1 MKLRDSTSWIFKA
14 LWMQR
19 TRSLLTIAGFSIGI
33 AAMVTLS
40 TLGEGLRTFVL
51 NEFTQFGSHIIALT
65 PGKTETFGMGGV
77 LNTTRPLS
85 LSDAA
90 AIGTLPNVEAVVPVV
105 MGNAKVKAGQRGR
118 YAEIAGVGGA
128 ADKVWKLELA
138 LGHFLPVDDLERSR
152 ALVVLGNKL
161 QQELFPGLNPVGQF
175 VHIGGAR
182 FRVVGVL
189 AEKGEF
195 LGINM
200 DEMVFIPAS
209 KSMQLF
215 NRQSLMEV
223 DIFFNPRVSSET
235 MAKKI
240 RQFMIDR
247 HGFEDF
253 TLVTQDQVLAT
264 MDNILSVLTYAAAGL
279 GAISLLVGGVG
290 ITTILMITVTE
301 RTSEVGLLRALGGT
315 VGQVRVLFLGEA
327 LMLGLIGGLCGLMV
341 VFLLLLII
349 FLFVPALPIT
359 LSPLIVL
366 GALGISMVIGLLAG
380 GQPAARAAKLTPIDA
395 LRAE

>member
-152 ALVVLGNKL
+152 ALVVLGNKM

-235 MAKKI
+235 MSKKI

-253 TLVTQDQVLAT
+253 TLVTQDQMLAT

-349 FLFVPALPIT
+349 FLFVPALPIA

-380 GQPAARAAKLTPIDA
+380 VQPASRAAKLTPIDA

>member
-253 TLVTQDQVLAT
+253 TLVTQDQMLAT

>member
-1 MKLRDSTSWIFKA
+1 
-14 LWMQR
+14 
-19 TRSLLTIAGFSIGI
+19 
-33 AAMVTLS
+33 
-40 TLGEGLRTFVL
+40 
-51 NEFTQFGSHIIALT
+51 
-65 PGKTETFGMGGV
+65 
-77 LNTTRPLS
+77 
-85 LSDAA
+85 
-90 AIGTLPNVEAVVPVV
+90 
-105 MGNAKVKAGQRGR
+105 
-118 YAEIAGVGGA
+118 
-128 ADKVWKLELA
+128 
-138 LGHFLPVDDLERSR
+138 
-152 ALVVLGNKL
+152 
-161 QQELFPGLNPVGQF
+161 
-175 VHIGGAR
+175 
-182 FRVVGVL
+182 
-189 AEKGEF
+189 
-195 LGINM
+195 
-200 DEMVFIPAS
+200 
-209 KSMQLF
+209 
-215 NRQSLMEV
+215 
-223 DIFFNPRVSSET
+223 VSSET

-279 GAISLLVGGVG
+279 GAISLLGGGVG

-349 FLFVPALPIT
+349 FLFVPALPIA

-366 GALGISMVIGLLAG
+366 GALGISMVIGVLAG
-380 GQPAARAAKLTPIDA
+380 GQPASRAAKLTPIDA

>member
-118 YAEIAGVGGA
+118 YTEIAGVGGA

-279 GAISLLVGGVG
+279 GAISLLGGGVG

-349 FLFVPALPIT
+349 FLFVPALPIA

-380 GQPAARAAKLTPIDA
+380 GQPVSRAAKLTPIDA